1 MNSEKKTKQ
10 GSGSFEEDLSRL
22 EEIVTALEAGKLPL
36 DESLRQ
42 FEAGVGLVR
51 KCEKTLNDAER
62 KIEILMRGMD
72 GGIVAEPFDEDAV
85 QEETDTAPIPAKK
98 ASARK
103 TTPKNETQEDVSES
117 ASEEEDGV
125 DELF

>member
-1 MNSEKKTKQ
+1 MSSEKKSKT
-10 GSGSFEEDLSRL
+10 GSASFEEDLSKL

-36 DESLRQ
+36 EEALRQ

-62 KIEILMRGMD
+62 KIEMLVRGMD
-72 GGIVAEPFDEDAV
+72 GTLVAEPFDEETAT
-85 QEETDTAPIPAKK
+85 EETTAISVPAKK
-98 ASARK
+98 SVARK
-103 TTPKNETQEDVSES
+103 TVSDTDVLGEVP
-117 ASEEEDGV
+117 EGDTDEEDGG

>member
-1 MNSEKKTKQ
+1 MSSEKKSKP
-10 GSGSFEEDLSRL
+10 GSASFEEDLSKL

-36 DESLRQ
+36 DEALRQ

-62 KIEILMRGMD
+62 KIEMLVRGMD
-72 GGIVAEPFDEDAV
+72 GNLVAEPFDEETAEEETTTVTAPVKKSAVRKAALSSDAV
-85 QEETDTAPIPAKK
+85 
-98 ASARK
+98 
-103 TTPKNETQEDVSES
+103 EDVAES
-117 ASEEEDGV
+117 DTDEEDDG